1 MLYHLYIDITLAVN
15 KKEST
20 RIEGS
25 RDRLGPP
32 QYLLLVL
39 LGEEGGGSSDETT
52 QKPRSRVTDEH
63 RASPSSDK
71 GYKLF
76 LHKTFIDKQSTLH
89 VDILMLDVNIV
100 IMQVTNCI

>member
-1 MLYHLYIDITLAVN
+1 MLYHLYIDIILAIN
-15 KKEST
+15 KKESRT
-20 RIEGS
+20 RV
-25 RDRLGPP
+25 RLGPP

-39 LGEEGGGSSDETT
+39 PGEEGGGSSDETT

-89 VDILMLDVNIV
+89 VDILMLHVNII
-100 IMQVTNCI
+100 IMQVTICI